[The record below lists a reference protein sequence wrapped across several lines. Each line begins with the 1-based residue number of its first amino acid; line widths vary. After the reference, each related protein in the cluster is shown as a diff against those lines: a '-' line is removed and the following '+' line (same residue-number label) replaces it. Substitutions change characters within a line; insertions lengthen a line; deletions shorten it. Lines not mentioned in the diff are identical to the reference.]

1 LFFVDD
7 FYCAARNRDSA
18 KARRE
23 ASNPASERTGMIRHG
38 FVFRSGMKRPPSF
51 RPSANNG
58 EGQTPLLL
66 RFRGRHFSVRTTS
79 ERYSKGLRLDD
90 MRISVELVP
99 RSEAEVFADA
109 SLVHAAMPEVN
120 AFNIPDLMHFPL
132 RSWDACAITSKILPA
147 SIPHIRAIDIP
158 PAGDLPMAEA
168 ILASGLSEVL
178 VIRGDPPRDLSR
190 RTYPNTSDDI
200 IRRFK
205 RRHPKLK
212 VFGAFDPYRQSF
224 REELDAV
231 ARKVDA
237 GADGFFTQPI
247 FDLRLLEVCAEML
260 RGHNVFWGIAPVVG
274 PRSRAY
280 WETTNKIIFPSDF
293 NPTLAW
299 NRAFARSAIRA
310 IGNLDANVYLMP
322 IRVDLATYLNGLI

>member
-1 LFFVDD
+1 ME
-7 FYCAARNRDSA
+7 SEP
-18 KARRE
+18 RR
-23 ASNPASERTGMIRHG
+23 
-38 FVFRSGMKRPPSF
+38 K
-51 RPSANNG
+51 
-58 EGQTPLLL
+58 
-66 RFRGRHFSVRTTS
+66 
-79 ERYSKGLRLDD
+79 RYSEGLRLDD
-90 MRISVELVP
+90 MRISVELIP
-99 RSEAEVFADA
+99 RSEAEVYADA

-132 RSWDACAITSKILPA
+132 RSWDACAIASKILPA

-158 PAGDLPMAEA
+158 PVGDLPMAEA

-178 VIRGDPPRDLSR
+178 VVRGDPPRDLSR
-190 RTYPNTSDDI
+190 QTYPNTSDDI

-205 RRHPKLK
+205 RHHPKLK
-212 VFGAFDPYRQSF
+212 VFAAFDPYRQSF
-224 REELDAV
+224 RDELDAV

-247 FDLRLLEVCAEML
+247 FDLRLLKVCAEML

-293 NPTLAW
+293 NPTLDW

-322 IRVDLATYLNGLI
+322 IRVDLAKYLNGLI